1 MPLTR
6 GAAVLPLQEILGRDH
21 RDLVVLLN
29 NLSVVMHKNGRNMQ
43 AELLQRRA
51 LEIGREKLGPRHE
64 QVRRRE
70 FSGWVYVL
78 PRCNAFA
85 VATNAHACTCVGAV
99 SRLAVTSATG
109 GAPGGRWCV

>member
-1 MPLTR
+1 
-6 GAAVLPLQEILGRDH
+6 LQEILGRDH

-64 QVRRRE
+64 QVGRP
-70 FSGWVYVL
+70 VVH
-78 PRCNAFA
+78 CN
-85 VATNAHACTCVGAV
+85 
-99 SRLAVTSATG
+99 
-109 GAPGGRWCV
+109 